1 MRRVEAERS
10 AADAAAALE
19 TSRQQFESMEVCAM
33 GGARHPLT
41 ARVRAPRIAQWC
53 RSRARHRGPLTRNL
67 SSVGFWEVRQTKK
80 KNIAA
85 RHARAL
91 GGQGRRADV
100 GVQRPGGGRTR
111 RLRGVVLMA
120 GRGRTLLTSRARGS
134 ESPWRSQSLRLE
146 RSRSSTD
153 VTTQAIELSRAQG
166 ESARLRQALDEK
178 TLEAAKQRA
187 TVEKLKADAR
197 RLSDVRARGPLAAKG
212 ACACELLGSTV
223 R

>member
-1 MRRVEAERS
+1 M
-10 AADAAAALE
+10 
-19 TSRQQFESMEVCAM
+19 
-33 GGARHPLT
+33 
-41 ARVRAPRIAQWC
+41 
-53 RSRARHRGPLTRNL
+53 
-67 SSVGFWEVRQTKK
+67 
-80 KNIAA
+80 
-85 RHARAL
+85 
-91 GGQGRRADV
+91 
-100 GVQRPGGGRTR
+100 
-111 RLRGVVLMA
+111 
-120 GRGRTLLTSRARGS
+120 LTSRVRGS

-197 RLSDVRARGPLAAKG
+197 RLSDVRARGSLAAKG